1 MDFFEILEKNDIQK
15 LEKFISRN
23 NVNKE
28 IQGQTLLYW
37 AVHSG
42 DLEITKLL
50 IDKGACINKKDR
62 FGRTA
67 LTNAAYFGFVDIAK
81 LLLKNNAK
89 IDSQCMDRAYFGW
102 DGQVQTDILDLF
114 RNYGWIN
121 VYLDDL
127 RDIPKGFTGARNI
140 DEVIKLIKN
149 NTVHLLSL
157 DHDLGVDDKGNI
169 LPTGYDFV
177 KYICDNGLRPANKIY
192 IHTDNVVG
200 RENMYQTL
208 LAAQRRGFID
218 EDIEIYH
225 YPITNNFYSG
235 KKF

>member
-1 MDFFEILEKNDIQK
+1 MDFFDLLRKSDTQR
-15 LEKFISRN
+15 LEKFISRSE
-23 NVNKE
+23 VNKE
-28 IQGQTLLYW
+28 IQEQTLLYW

-42 DLEITKLL
+42 NIEATKLL
-50 IDKGACINKKDR
+50 IEKGALINQKDQ
-62 FGRTA
+62 FGRTP
-67 LTNAAYFGFVDIAK
+67 LSVAAYFGFVDIAK

-102 DGQVQTDILDLF
+102 DGQVQSEILALF
-114 RNYGWIN
+114 GNYGWIN

-140 DEVIKLIKN
+140 DEAIKLIKN
-149 NTVHLLSL
+149 NTVHLLSF
-157 DHDLGVDDKGNI
+157 DVDDKGNI

>member
-1 MDFFEILEKNDIQK
+1 MDFFDLLRKSDTQSLK
-15 LEKFISRN
+15 KFISRN

-42 DLEITKLL
+42 NIEATKLL
-50 IDKGACINKKDR
+50 IEKGALINQKDQ
-62 FGRTA
+62 FGRTP
-67 LTNAAYFGFVDIAK
+67 LSVAAYFGFVDIAK

-102 DGQVQTDILDLF
+102 DGQVQSEILALF
-114 RNYGWIN
+114 GNYGWIN

-140 DEVIKLIKN
+140 DEAIKLIKN
-149 NTVHLLSL
+149 NTVHLLSF
-157 DHDLGVDDKGNI
+157 DVDDKGNI